1 MMFSNTW
8 YLLQQEGYLTQSCL
22 CNGLT
27 ALRQANI
34 NDKKGLYYSAFFEL
48 SIGLERMMKL
58 IVIIDHMS
66 NNTLVPPDSAE
77 IEKYKHHL
85 IKLLDSVQNICKVR
99 NLTSLHYL
107 SSDSVQMRL
116 ITFLDAFAHPGGRY
130 ANINKITEHKLKTC
144 VDPLDAWSKIAD
156 QILAE
161 MVTER
166 ERRNAEVTWQVAS
179 DGFGDAAFTL
189 IHDLDRRAMDVQ
201 RLFKRMAGLE
211 TVAKYAIYELVVFI
225 AALSDVLSEVSYSAQ
240 AINRSMPENIAH
252 IPDMREFFHFAL
264 HDKRTAM
271 RKRRWP

>member
-1 MMFSNTW
+1 MFSETW

-34 NDKKGLYYSAFFEL
+34 NDKKGLYYSAFFEM

-58 IVIIDHMS
+58 IIIIDHMS
-66 NNTLVPPDSAE
+66 NNNLAPPESAE
-77 IEKYKHHL
+77 VEKYKHHL
-85 IKLLDSVQNICKVR
+85 IKLLDTVQKICNVR
-99 NLTSLHYL
+99 NLTPLHYL
-107 SSDSVQMRL
+107 SSDSIQMKL

-144 VDPLDAWSKIAD
+144 IDPLAAWNQIAN
-156 QILAE
+156 QILTE
-161 MVTER
+161 MATEK
-166 ERRNAEVTWQVAS
+166 EHRNAEVAGQVAS
-179 DGFGDAAFTL
+179 DGYGDAACNL
-189 IHDLDRRAMDVQ
+189 IRDLDRRAMDVQ

-240 AINRSMPENIAH
+240 AINRGMPENIAH

-264 HDKRTAM
+264 HDKRTVM